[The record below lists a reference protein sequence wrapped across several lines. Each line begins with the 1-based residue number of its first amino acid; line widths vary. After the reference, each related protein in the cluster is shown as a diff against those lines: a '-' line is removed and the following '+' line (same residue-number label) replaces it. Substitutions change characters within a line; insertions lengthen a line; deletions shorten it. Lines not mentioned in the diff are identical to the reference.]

1 MCFTFLCIVLSNIL
15 CYHKITKMQGPVSD
29 ITVLCTMLKLSLV
42 PFADRLFG
50 LAGKKIELHSRPEK
64 TEVSKN
70 RMEIDLYVLVSCLVN
85 WQIKLIG
92 ATLFYD
98 LAITCGIAREVK
110 DHVYVKPQTRICTTW
125 PSFPFTCR
133 LLFII
138 STQKL
143 VVSLK
148 FLSIRI
154 VWSCFYMLILYL
166 EKFSTW
172 IRRLAFAVYV
182 KLDPSTVCSC
192 VRQGLKLN

>member
-1 MCFTFLCIVLSNIL
+1 
-15 CYHKITKMQGPVSD
+15 
-29 ITVLCTMLKLSLV
+29 MLKLSLV
-42 PFADRLFG
+42 LFADRLFG
-50 LAGKKIELHSRPEK
+50 LAGKKIDLHSRPEK
-64 TEVSKN
+64 TEVSTN
-70 RMEIDLYVLVSCLVN
+70 RMGIGLSVLVSCLVN

-98 LAITCGIAREVK
+98 LVIPCGIARQVK
-110 DHVYVKPQTRICTTW
+110 DHVYVKGQTRICTTW

-148 FLSIRI
+148 ILSIRI
-154 VWSCFYMLILYL
+154 VWSCFYLLVLYF

-172 IRRLAFAVYV
+172 IRRLPFAVYV
-182 KLDPSTVCSC
+182 KLNPPTANSC
-192 VRQGLKLN
+192 VRQGIKLKNSHFLGA